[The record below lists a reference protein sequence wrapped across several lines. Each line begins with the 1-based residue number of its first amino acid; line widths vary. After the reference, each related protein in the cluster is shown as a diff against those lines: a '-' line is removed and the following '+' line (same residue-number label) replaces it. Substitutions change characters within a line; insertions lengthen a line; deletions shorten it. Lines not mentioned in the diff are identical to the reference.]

1 MATKKNTKKAEDKK
15 APAVNLW
22 KREQGWDKLDEK
34 ELKQLET
41 YCDEYIQFLSKA

>member
-1 MATKKNTKKAEDKK
+1 MATKKNTKKAEEKK

-34 ELKQLET
+34 ELKQLKHT
-41 YCDEYIQFLSKA
+41 ATNTSSSSQR